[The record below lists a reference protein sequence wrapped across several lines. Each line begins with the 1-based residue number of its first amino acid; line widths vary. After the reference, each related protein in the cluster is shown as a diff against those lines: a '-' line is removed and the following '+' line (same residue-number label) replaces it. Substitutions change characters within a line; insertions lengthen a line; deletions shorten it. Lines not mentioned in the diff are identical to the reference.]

1 MRSLQT
7 LKMKEFTDPYN
18 ENVQV
23 GPVAFQGIPSLQ
35 ILDLSNNRLERVIL
49 YEILRIYCNNILF

>member
-1 MRSLQT
+1 
-7 LKMKEFTDPYN
+7 MKEFSDPYN
-18 ENVQV
+18 ENLQV

-49 YEILRIYCNNILF
+49 HEILRIHCNNVLF